1 MAETPNDIT
10 EISSAPAGAAVQTAE
25 NPAMEDVAAKKKPE
39 PEKPGKKPNK
49 FMQAIRAFNDL
60 RQKNSERFKL
70 LNLIMLIVFPIYIT
84 CMAEIIQAKK
94 ISVTASYFAGHPT
107 VFLFDIL
114 IAGVIFVFLLALFR
128 IPWLAVLI
136 ESFTYVALSIVELF
150 KYNTN
155 GNHLLLSDLRLA
167 KNAKSLSSFAYI
179 KITWQLVL
187 CCIIAI
193 LIFLFI
199 YCMNPKIKFK
209 PLHRVATALG
219 CIVFGLAM
227 IIFPK
232 FYNPVYKVF
241 KVDTTSAT
249 NAFLFN
255 EKFDNNSFLAFIV
268 QTASE
273 SYENRLVKPDD
284 YNKNNVNRILDVKV
298 DKSGDFNG
306 GVKPNVIFIMSESM
320 ADFRVFDQ
328 LDVPD
333 SYYELFDKA
342 CKEGHS
348 GRIITP
354 TYASWTVRAE
364 FELMFG
370 LPVKGLNDANMPQRI
385 LAEHS
390 LPAMAR
396 YYNQWGYNTAYV
408 HPFNSS
414 FYSRD
419 KVYSRFGF
427 KDMIY
432 HDDQDGTTDFA
443 VDVEHYGTYVDDKS
457 VFDELLYLIKDSD
470 EPMYIHTTT
479 MQNHQPYD
487 QGEDPNDEFGNYLQ
501 WVQHTFEGLDSFL
514 SELKKLDEPTLVF
527 FVGDHFPSLR
537 GETSVYNQL
546 ELNGENCDILYEQ
559 TYFFWANYDAD
570 FSVIPENKY
579 SFFYAPYVALKI
591 IDAPHDAFIEKMM
604 KMLEKLPIYS
614 TAYDA
619 DIPENEDLD
628 ILTYDRV
635 IGKIYSTSPLDD

>member
-241 KVDTTSAT
+241 TRLGPSCVYGPCPEGRMSCGHPYK
-249 NAFLFN
+249 NAW
-255 EKFDNNSFLAFIV
+255 E
-268 QTASE
+268 E
-273 SYENRLVKPDD
+273 
-284 YNKNNVNRILDVKV
+284 
-298 DKSGDFNG
+298 
-306 GVKPNVIFIMSESM
+306 
-320 ADFRVFDQ
+320 
-328 LDVPD
+328 
-333 SYYELFDKA
+333 
-342 CKEGHS
+342 
-348 GRIITP
+348 
-354 TYASWTVRAE
+354 
-364 FELMFG
+364 
-370 LPVKGLNDANMPQRI
+370 
-385 LAEHS
+385 
-390 LPAMAR
+390 
-396 YYNQWGYNTAYV
+396 
-408 HPFNSS
+408 
-414 FYSRD
+414 
-419 KVYSRFGF
+419 
-427 KDMIY
+427 
-432 HDDQDGTTDFA
+432 
-443 VDVEHYGTYVDDKS
+443 
-457 VFDELLYLIKDSD
+457 
-470 EPMYIHTTT
+470 
-479 MQNHQPYD
+479 
-487 QGEDPNDEFGNYLQ
+487 
-501 WVQHTFEGLDSFL
+501 
-514 SELKKLDEPTLVF
+514 
-527 FVGDHFPSLR
+527 
-537 GETSVYNQL
+537 
-546 ELNGENCDILYEQ
+546 
-559 TYFFWANYDAD
+559 
-570 FSVIPENKY
+570 
-579 SFFYAPYVALKI
+579 
-591 IDAPHDAFIEKMM
+591 
-604 KMLEKLPIYS
+604 
-614 TAYDA
+614 
-619 DIPENEDLD
+619 
-628 ILTYDRV
+628 
-635 IGKIYSTSPLDD
+635 